1 MNIVPSIS
9 VCSNFQFKK
18 CTQCQQDKT
27 LADFSQ
33 KSTKAD
39 GSIRYE
45 ASCKLCKKK
54 TDRIRNQ
61 RKKKLIKNK
70 NKIKEDINFTYVFS
84 LAKEGAD
91 LKGAINICMDQQKA

>member
-1 MNIVPSIS
+1 MPNIS
-9 VCSNFQFKK
+9 VCSNLQFKK
-18 CTQCQQDKT
+18 CTKCQQDKS

-33 KSTKAD
+33 KGTKFD

-61 RKKKLIKNK
+61 KKTELKKSNSRI
-70 NKIKEDINFTYVFS
+70 INNPRFTYVFS
-84 LAKEGAD
+84 LATEGPD
-91 LKGAINICMDQQKA
+91 LKGAINICTYQIKL